1 MTASKKNKLVLFWEN
16 IEKAG
21 DKIKI
26 GRAARSLQR
35 QAEIDVA
42 KAQEDFEA
50 AITAFDKA
58 KVDAKED
65 TTKGFKI
72 IVDRHMKVQ
81 IEKKKFDD
89 SVAMYEALFEE
100 KPRLLE

>member
-1 MTASKKNKLVLFWEN
+1 MTTSKKNKLVLFWEAV
-16 IEKAG
+16 EKAG

-42 KAQEDFEA
+42 KAQDSFESA
-50 AITAFDKA
+50 KSALEKA
-58 KVDAKED
+58 KVDAKDNTES
-65 TTKGFKI
+65 GFRN
-72 IVDRHMKVQ
+72 IVSQFMKLQ
-81 IEKKKFDD
+81 IEEKKFND
-89 SVAMYEALFEE
+89 SIAIYESLFEE